1 MINLF
6 YNYIVKNFCQMKKL
20 HLVLV
25 LLIFFSCKN
34 FDTQNIPKIAII
46 GLGIESS
53 TFSPAKTVEDDFIV
67 KTGNDLFSWYQIS
80 IDSINRQRA
89 NWIPTLVGYA
99 LPGGIVTNE
108 TYNSL
113 VDKSLSLLKE
123 NLPYDGVLFDI
134 HGAMSVEGV
143 DDPEGDYIE
152 KVREIIGKE
161 PIISTTMD
169 LHGNGSWR
177 LDKNLD

>member
-25 LLIFFSCKN
+25 LLIIFSCKN

-67 KTGNDLFSWYQIS
+67 KTGNDLFSWYQI
-80 IDSINRQRA
+80 
-89 NWIPTLVGYA
+89 
-99 LPGGIVTNE
+99 
-108 TYNSL
+108 
-113 VDKSLSLLKE
+113 
-123 NLPYDGVLFDI
+123 
-134 HGAMSVEGV
+134 
-143 DDPEGDYIE
+143 
-152 KVREIIGKE
+152 
-161 PIISTTMD
+161 
-169 LHGNGSWR
+169 
-177 LDKNLD
+177 